1 MKLLLRGQFEM
12 VYFLCSL
19 YKEAEEIIS
28 YFHLKKNSYVSS
40 FQEFYGDGIK
50 LIISGTGKINV
61 ACAVGYIM
69 SQNKPD
75 KKDILINV
83 GICGSD
89 IRSEGEAF
97 LVNKIIDIDSGQKYY
112 PDIIIKHPFKEACLE
127 TGSKVVSH
135 GNIKDLCDMEGSA
148 FYKSASKF
156 VCQHQIA
163 IIKIVSDTA
172 NNELVTGEYIKRIIG
187 KNLENIKLFIDCY
200 AVSVSKEEF
209 FSKQD
214 DFIISGINENLKLTE
229 SQNIQFK
236 KTYIALKLRGNLNKF
251 NFEEFL
257 NVRVKV
263 KSESRRYFN
272 ELISE
277 MWTS

>member
-1 MKLLLRGQFEM
+1 M

-28 YFHLKKNSYVSS
+28 YFHLKKNSYTSS

-50 LIISGTGKINV
+50 LIISGTGKINS

-69 SQNKPD
+69 SQNKPS
-75 KKDILINV
+75 KQDILINV

-97 LVNKIIDIDSGQKYY
+97 FVNKVVDIDSGEKYY

-127 TGSKVVSH
+127 TGSKVVKH
-135 GNIKDLCDMEGSA
+135 GNVNDLCDMEGSA

-156 VCQHQIA
+156 VYQHQIA
-163 IIKIVSDTA
+163 IIKIVSDTD
-172 NNELVTGEYIKRIIG
+172 NDELVTGEYIKRIIG
-187 KNLENIKLFIDCY
+187 KNLEDIKLFIDCY
-200 AVSVSKEEF
+200 LASVPKEEF
-209 FSKQD
+209 FTD
-214 DFIISGINENLKLTE
+214 HDNFVMSGINKNLKLTE

-236 KTYIALKLRGNLNKF
+236 KAYIALKLRGNLNKF
-251 NFEEFL
+251 SFEEFL
-257 NVRVKV
+257 NVKVKV

-277 MWTS
+277 MWTN

>member
-1 MKLLLRGQFEM
+1 M

-28 YFHLKKNSYVSS
+28 YFHLKKNSYISS
-40 FQEFYGDGIK
+40 FQEFYGDNIR
-50 LIISGTGKINV
+50 LIISGTGKINA

-69 SQNKPD
+69 SQNKPSKED
-75 KKDILINV
+75 VVINI

-89 IRSEGEAF
+89 IRSEGEAL
-97 LVNKIIDIDSGQKYY
+97 LVNKIIDTDSGEKYY
-112 PDIIIKHPFKEACLE
+112 PDVIIKHPFKEACLE
-127 TGSKVVSH
+127 TYSKVVKH

-156 VCQHQIA
+156 VYQHQIA
-163 IIKIVSDTA
+163 IIKVVSDTA
-172 NNELVTGEYIKRIIG
+172 NNELITGEYIKRIIG
-187 KNLENIKLFIDCY
+187 KNLENIKLFIDRY
-200 AVSVSKEEF
+200 AASVAKEEF
-209 FSKQD
+209 FSEYD
-214 DFIISGINENLKLTE
+214 NFIVSGINENLKLTE

-236 KTYIALKLRGNLNKF
+236 KAYIALKLRGGLNKF
-251 NFEEFL
+251 SFEEFL

-263 KSESRRYFN
+263 KSESRKYFN

>member
-1 MKLLLRGQFEM
+1 M

-28 YFHLKKNSYVSS
+28 YFNLKKISYISS
-40 FQEFYGDGIK
+40 FQEFEGDGIK
-50 LIISGTGKINV
+50 LIISGTGKINA

-69 SQNKPD
+69 SQGKPNKE
-75 KKDILINV
+75 DILINV

-97 LVNKIIDIDSGQKYY
+97 LVNKVIDVDSGQKYY

-127 TGSKVVSH
+127 TGSKIVKH
-135 GNIKDLCDMEGSA
+135 GDIKDLCDMEGSA

-156 VCQHQIA
+156 LYQHQIV

-200 AVSVSKEEF
+200 VASVSKEKF
-209 FSKQD
+209 FSEHD
-214 DFIISGINENLKLTE
+214 NFIISGINENLKLTE

-236 KTYIALKLRGNLNKF
+236 KAYIALKLRGNLNKF
-251 NFEEFL
+251 SFEEFL

-263 KSESRRYFN
+263 KSESRKYFN

>member
-1 MKLLLRGQFEM
+1 M

-28 YFHLKKNSYVSS
+28 YFHLKKNSYISS

-50 LIISGTGKINV
+50 LMISGTGKINV

-69 SQNKPD
+69 SQNKPN
-75 KKDILINV
+75 KQDILINV

-97 LVNKIIDIDSGQKYY
+97 LVNKVIDIDSGEKYY

-127 TGSKVVSH
+127 TGSRVVKH

-156 VCQHQIA
+156 VCQHQVA
-163 IIKIVSDTA
+163 IVKIVSDTA
-172 NNELVTGEYIKRIIG
+172 NNELVTGDYIKRIVG
-187 KNLENIKLFIDCY
+187 QNLGNIKLLIDSY
-200 AVSVSKEEF
+200 AAAVSKEDF
-209 FSKQD
+209 FSD
-214 DFIISGINENLKLTE
+214 CDNFIISRISENLKFTE

-236 KTYIALKLRGNLNKF
+236 KAYIALKLRDNLNKF
-251 NFEEFL
+251 GFEEFL
-257 NVRVKV
+257 NVKVTV
-263 KSESRRYFN
+263 KSESRKYFN